1 MTNHTVVTAPTLALL
16 PIGHTTVAV
25 GAPQPPAGAIAVG
38 GIQVHFGGEAIPHA
52 PQPPAGAIAVEEIQV
67 HFGGEVIPHAPPLP
81 VINHPNMVPNVPPDD
96 EIMAGIQ
103 PEVSLIL
110 FSIIVDLFICRMQM
124 WWQLWKSTKSTNVV
138 VFKVSEKH
146 NLFF

>member
-1 MTNHTVVTAPTLALL
+1 MDEIEVRVMMTVPAGGPAPAVPMILY
-16 PIGHTTVAV
+16 GHTMIHPV
-25 GAPQPPAGAIAVG
+25 APQPPAGVIAVG
-38 GIQVHFGGEAIPHA
+38 QIQVHLG
-52 PQPPAGAIAVEEIQV
+52 AG
-67 HFGGEVIPHAPPLP
+67 VIPHAPVPP
-81 VINHPNMVPNVPPDD
+81 VINHPNVVPNVPPDD

-110 FSIIVDLFICRMQM
+110 FSIIVDLFICRIQM